1 MQGGGILPPEGKQGL
16 APANGDLLPPAPAP
30 WHGIG
35 PPSKNCSCMVL
46 VTLGALSLSPVPPDL
61 PPGCC
66 RLERAWEPHKGLEG
80 AVTPSGTAVVWGS
93 WPPREGASRG
103 DEGLGTASR
112 CHTEHGH
119 LPDSSRL
126 VQPAKGKDRKSGQRR
141 ESARAERS
149 EGEEMELEQR
159 CAHPSGAKDAVKA
172 LHLNHLTLLFPVL

>member
-16 APANGDLLPPAPAP
+16 APANGDLLPPPPAP

-35 PPSKNCSCMVL
+35 LPSKNCSCMVL

-172 LHLNHLTLLFPVL
+172 LHLNHLTLPFPVL